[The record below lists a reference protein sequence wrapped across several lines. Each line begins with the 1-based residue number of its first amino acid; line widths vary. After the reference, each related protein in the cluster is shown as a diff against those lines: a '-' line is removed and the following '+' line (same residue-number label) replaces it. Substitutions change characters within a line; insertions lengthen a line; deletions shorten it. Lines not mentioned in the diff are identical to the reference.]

1 MQGGNIGKRPIICKG
16 KIYAKTYNMQGE
28 GKRYM
33 QRPIICKGKIYAK
46 TYNMQGENICK
57 DL

>member
-1 MQGGNIGKRPIICKG
+1 
-16 KIYAKTYNMQGE
+16 
-28 GKRYM
+28 M

-46 TYNMQGENICK
+46 PMAKYARGKYMQNICK

>member
-1 MQGGNIGKRPIICKG
+1 MQGGNICKNL
-16 KIYAKTYNMQGE
+16 YAKT
-28 GKRYM
+28 YM